1 MDIPANLDFYSR
13 EDKSCADNYV
23 TVFTIE
29 NSERTH
35 TGFCDTEVEND
46 ELSFDFELGSIGKG
60 QAINACAFN
69 GDILEGEGDEF

>member
-1 MDIPANLDFYSR
+1 VDIPANLDFYSG

-46 ELSFDFELGSIGKG
+46 EL
-60 QAINACAFN
+60 
-69 GDILEGEGDEF
+69 